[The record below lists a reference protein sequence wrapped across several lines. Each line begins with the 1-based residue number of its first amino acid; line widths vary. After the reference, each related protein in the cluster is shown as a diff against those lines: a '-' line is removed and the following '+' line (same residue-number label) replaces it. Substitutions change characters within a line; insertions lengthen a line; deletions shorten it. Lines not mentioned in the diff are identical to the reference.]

1 MLQGGGG
8 YHLDSGWEG
17 GRTRNVFAM
26 ASFYYSEL
34 LKLETEYGV
43 FDLRTY
49 VFFPTSFLPE
59 LSRSDVAFQRSYY
72 SEKSI
77 AI

>member
-49 VFFPTSFLPE
+49 VFFFLPQFY
-59 LSRSDVAFQRSYY
+59 LNSPDRMLLFKGHTTLAQ
-72 SEKSI
+72 
-77 AI
+77 